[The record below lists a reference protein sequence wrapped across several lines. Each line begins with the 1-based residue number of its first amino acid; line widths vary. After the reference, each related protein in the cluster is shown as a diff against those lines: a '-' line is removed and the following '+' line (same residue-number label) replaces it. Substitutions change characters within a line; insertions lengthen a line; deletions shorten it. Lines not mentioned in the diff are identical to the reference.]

1 MEFTKVYNDLKK
13 VFSLDKE
20 IIPVE
25 NSNIEIHSIPFKS
38 TSKLTVPSNGIDEQA
53 YFQQAIATNDEAI
66 TENMVFKYP
75 VFVPKTSKSY
85 SNAIILLHG
94 LNEKSWLKYLPWAY
108 YLTEKTNRPVIL
120 FPISFHMNRCPES
133 WANPRSM
140 MPLLSNRQKNKEVD
154 MSTFANV
161 SLSQR
166 LSDEPLRF
174 FTSGR
179 QSAEDIIS
187 LLESIKRGEH
197 PFLAQDAKIDFF
209 SYSIGAFL
217 SEVMFL
223 SNPKDL
229 LSDSRLFMFCGG
241 ALFSEM
247 YGTSRL
253 IMDSQAYSTLRK
265 YYLKD
270 FVTEMRL
277 KSPFSTYI
285 KQNTLGRAFFSMIA
299 PENFKS
305 FREDT
310 FIKLRN
316 QIRIITLKNDKVIPS
331 NYIEDT
337 FAGVKNK
344 VKHMIDVLD
353 FPFEYSHETPFPIL
367 ANPNYAQVDQCFERV
382 FRPAVEFLR

>member
-13 VFSLDKE
+13 IFSLEKE
-20 IIPVE
+20 IVSIE

-38 TSKLTVPSNGIDEQA
+38 ASRLTVPSNGITEQT
-53 YFQQAIATNDEAI
+53 YYQQAIATNDEAI
-66 TENMVFKYP
+66 IENMLFKYP
-75 VFVPKTSKSY
+75 VFVPKTSKTY

-94 LNEKSWLKYLPWAY
+94 LNEKSWFKYLPWAY
-108 YLTEKTNRPVIL
+108 YLAEQTNRPVIL

-133 WANPRSM
+133 WANPRLM
-140 MPLLSNRQKNKEVD
+140 MPLLSNRQKFSGLD
-154 MSTFANV
+154 MSTVANV

-179 QSAEDIIS
+179 QSAEDIIR

-197 PFLAQDAKIDFF
+197 PFLEQNAKVDFF

-217 SEVMFL
+217 SQVMFI

-253 IMDSQAYSTLRK
+253 IMDSQAYSSLRK
-265 YYLKD
+265 YYLNE
-270 FVTEMRL
+270 FITEM
-277 KSPFSTYI
+277 KVKTPFSEYI
-285 KQNTLGRAFFSMIA
+285 KRNSLGRAFFSMIA
-299 PENFKS
+299 PENLKS
-305 FREDT
+305 FREET
-310 FIKLRN
+310 LYKLRN
-316 QIRIITLKNDKVIPS
+316 QIKVISLKNDKVIPA
-331 NYIEDT
+331 NFVEET
-337 FAGVKNK
+337 FAGVKGK
-344 VKHMIDVLD
+344 VKHMVEVLD

-367 ANPNYAQVDQCFERV
+367 NNPSYVQVDQCFERV
-382 FRPAVEFLR
+382 FRPAVEFLK

>member
-13 VFSLDKE
+13 IFSLEKE
-20 IIPVE
+20 IVSIE

-38 TSKLTVPSNGIDEQA
+38 ASRLTVPSNGITEQT
-53 YFQQAIATNDEAI
+53 YYQQAIATNDEAI
-66 TENMVFKYP
+66 IENMLFKYP
-75 VFVPKTSKSY
+75 VFVPKTSKTY

-94 LNEKSWLKYLPWAY
+94 LNEKSWFKYLPWAY
-108 YLTEKTNRPVIL
+108 YLAEQTNRPVIL

-133 WANPRSM
+133 WANPRLM
-140 MPLLSNRQKNKEVD
+140 MPLLSNRQKFSGLD
-154 MSTFANV
+154 MSTVANV

-179 QSAEDIIS
+179 QSAEDIIR

-197 PFLAQDAKIDFF
+197 PFLEQSAKVDFF

-217 SEVMFL
+217 SQVMFI

-253 IMDSQAYSTLRK
+253 IMDSQAYSSLRK
-265 YYLKD
+265 YYLNE
-270 FVTEMRL
+270 FITEM
-277 KSPFSTYI
+277 KVKTPFSEYI
-285 KQNTLGRAFFSMIA
+285 KRNSLGRAFFSMIA
-299 PENFKS
+299 PENLKS
-305 FREDT
+305 FREET
-310 FIKLRN
+310 LYKLRN
-316 QIRIITLKNDKVIPS
+316 QIKVISLKNDKVIPA
-331 NYIEDT
+331 NFVEET
-337 FAGVKNK
+337 FAGVKGK
-344 VKHMIDVLD
+344 VKHMIEVLD

-367 ANPNYAQVDQCFERV
+367 NNPSYVQVDQCFERV
-382 FRPAVEFLR
+382 FRPAVEFLK

>member
-1 MEFTKVYNDLKK
+1 MEFTKAYNDLKK
-13 VFSLDKE
+13 IFSLDKE
-20 IIPVE
+20 VVSVD
-25 NSNIEIHSIPFKS
+25 NSNIEIYSIPFKS
-38 TSKLTVPSNGIDEQA
+38 TSKLTVPSNGIDEQV
-53 YFQQAIATNDEAI
+53 YYQQTIATNDEAI

-75 VFVPKTSKSY
+75 VFVPKTNKTY

-140 MPLLSNRQKNKEVD
+140 MPLLSNRQKIKEVD

-179 QSAEDIIS
+179 QSAEDIIN
-187 LLESIKRGEH
+187 LLESIKRGDH

-253 IMDSQAYSTLRK
+253 IMDSHAYSNLRK
-265 YYLKD
+265 YYLNE
-270 FVTEMRL
+270 FIAEL
-277 KSPFSTYI
+277 KVKTPFSEYI
-285 KQNTLGRAFFSMIA
+285 KKNSLGRAFFSMIA
-299 PENFKS
+299 PENLKS
-305 FREDT
+305 FREET
-310 FIKLRN
+310 LYRLRN
-316 QIRIITLKNDKVIPS
+316 QIKIISLKNDKVIPS
-331 NYIEDT
+331 NYIEET

-367 ANPNYAQVDQCFERV
+367 TNPNYVQVDQCFERV
-382 FRPAVEFLR
+382 FRPAVEFLK